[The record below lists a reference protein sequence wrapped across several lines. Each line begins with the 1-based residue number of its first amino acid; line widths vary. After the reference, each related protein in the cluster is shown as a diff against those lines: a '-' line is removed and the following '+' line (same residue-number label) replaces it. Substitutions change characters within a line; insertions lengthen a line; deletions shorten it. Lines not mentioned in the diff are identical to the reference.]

1 MQNFHRIVHAFWRWV
16 YCQEEWTNKDKIQKG
31 PDDPAKKKKKKNFSH
46 PRINKIIFKNLN
58 TQINKALDII
68 FK

>member
-31 PDDPAKKKKKKNFSH
+31 PDDPAKKKKKKTLA
-46 PRINKIIFKNLN
+46 IQELIK
-58 TQINKALDII
+58 
-68 FK
+68 